1 MDEMICDMTDAT
13 QPALISLQELSAI
26 TVAREIWR
34 CEVNNYRTNNE
45 LEKLTPKKLS
55 TSLKSKFRDL
65 PTAIDNVIEKYV
77 TKFGLSMENWLEQH
91 YKRVFFNH
99 YCHQNY
105 VLEDFDDF
113 VCDYSNGTVDYIK
126 TAERMMRCDRL
137 SKAKKFKIACTYFF
151 ENDIRR
157 IWPFVCKKVG
167 PNNIELGNCPQLYYW
182 ICFLRNELDKI
193 PTSEHQSVDEAMF
206 DRYMPYNRPS
216 LEYFWN
222 RISYQNQIQSA
233 ERLYQLKDEFFIRF
247 ILTKLDYQQLY
258 EFVNTKGCDLICDLL
273 RKRYF
278 EDEFVLEIWMCMRNL
293 MDEDNF
299 TKLVVDMLQTEST
312 RSYTKKIENA
322 HNDHKN
328 WLRLCR
334 ELWHN
339 APHDLRQS
347 AIKNI
352 STNLK
357 LFTSYRSEAGN
368 ESSELLL
375 TILECATF
383 DERSSFWT
391 NCWHNLILGKNTEDL
406 QQIMEMCFENGDAI
420 IQYKENV
427 MLKSEHV
434 WEICVKLLKKFD
446 FEKLNDLVDFCC
458 PNAETSRHFKQQ
470 LLLQSHAF
478 DEKLHL
484 RIRIMIHK
492 CDTTQFDKFID
503 DAYENSDLAA
513 DYKNQ
518 FLASLLPSEHD
529 LHEWIYSTLEWD
541 WKEFPKFFETFVPTE
556 QAMRQVKTRI
566 IDRVKKFCRLSRD
579 MLFYKPIFNDL
590 LLWCLGND
598 EEVDKFKQEN
608 NILLN

>member
-13 QPALISLQELSAI
+13 QPALITLQELSAI

-34 CEVNNYRTNNE
+34 CEVNNYRRNNE
-45 LEKLTPKKLS
+45 LEKLTPKKLG
-55 TSLKSKFRDL
+55 TSFKSKFPDL
-65 PTAIDNVIEKYV
+65 PTAIDNMIEKYV

-91 YKRVFFNH
+91 YKRVFFFH
-99 YCHQNY
+99 YGHQNY

-113 VCDYSNGTVDYIK
+113 VCDYNGTIDYVK
-126 TAERMMRCDRL
+126 TAERMMRCNKFGDVE
-137 SKAKKFKIACTYFF
+137 KFKIACTYFF
-151 ENDIRR
+151 EDDIRR

-167 PNNIELGNCPQLYYW
+167 LNNIELGNCPQLYYW
-182 ICFLRNELDKI
+182 ICCLRNELDKI
-193 PTSEHQSVDEAMF
+193 PISAYQNIDEAMF

-222 RISYQNQIQSA
+222 RMSDQNQIQTA
-233 ERLYQLKDEFFIRF
+233 ARLYQLKDKFFIRF

-258 EFVNTKGCDLICDLL
+258 EFVNMKGCDLICDLL
-273 RKRYF
+273 KNRYF
-278 EDEFVLEIWMCMRNL
+278 EDEFVLEIWMCMRNV
-293 MDEDNF
+293 MDEANF
-299 TKLVVDMLQTEST
+299 TKLVVDMFQTEST
-312 RSYTKKIENA
+312 RPHTEEK
-322 HNDHKN
+322 NDHKN
-328 WLRLCR
+328 WLCLCL
-334 ELWHN
+334 ELWHS

-357 LFTSYRSEAGN
+357 LFTSYRSKAAN

-391 NCWHNLILGKNTEDL
+391 NCWPNLILGKNVEDL
-406 QQIMEMCFENGDAI
+406 QQIMQRCFENGDAI

-427 MLKSEHV
+427 MSTSEHV
-434 WEICVKLLKKFD
+434 QNLCAEILKEYEFK
-446 FEKLNDLVDFCC
+446 KLNDLVDFCC
-458 PNAETSRHFKQQ
+458 PNAETTRHLKQQ

-478 DEKLHL
+478 DDKYYLKIWL
-484 RIRIMIHK
+484 IIHSN
-492 CDTTQFDKFID
+492 TTQFEKFID

-518 FLASLLPSEHD
+518 FLMSLLASEHE
-529 LHEWIYSTLEWD
+529 LRSWIYCALD
-541 WKEFPKFFETFVPTE
+541 CNWKEFSKFIETFVSTE
-556 QAMRQVKTRI
+556 QAMLRLKTRI
-566 IDRVKKFCRLSRD
+566 IDIVKKTYGPSR
-579 MLFYKPIFNDL
+579 LFYKPFFFDL

-598 EEVDKFKQEN
+598 EEVEKFKQE
-608 NILLN
+608 ISLN